1 MAIIFQLIQSPY
13 LLHFRLI
20 AIFFCVER
28 QLCLPKF
35 HILQILGGGA
45 HILSIVLILGIF
57 GTYLWQLPRLLSFWC
72 LLNLG
77 LEHLGL
83 FGKTSDQ
90 LLWRTIPRI

>member
-1 MAIIFQLIQSPY
+1 MAIIFQPIQSLY
-13 LLHFRLI
+13 LSHFRLI
-20 AIFFCVER
+20 VIFFCVER

-45 HILSIVLILGIF
+45 HILSIVLILDIF
-57 GTYLWQLPRLLSFWC
+57 GTYLWQPPRLLSFWH

-77 LEHLGL
+77 LECLGL

>member
-1 MAIIFQLIQSPY
+1 MVIIFQPIQLPY
-13 LLHFRLI
+13 LSHFRLI
-20 AIFFCVER
+20 VIFFCVER
-28 QLCLPKF
+28 QLCLPTR
-35 HILQILGGGA
+35 HIRQILGGGA

-57 GTYLWQLPRLLSFWC
+57 GTYLWQLPRPLSFWH

-90 LLWRTIPRI
+90 LLWRTVPRI

>member
-1 MAIIFQLIQSPY
+1 MAIILQLIQLPFLSLFY
-13 LLHFRLI
+13 LI
-20 AIFFCVER
+20 VIFFCVER
-28 QLCLPKF
+28 QLCLPTR
-35 HILQILGGGA
+35 HIRQILGGGA
-45 HILSIVLILGIF
+45 HILSIVLTLGIF

-90 LLWRTIPRI
+90 LLWRTVPRI

>member
-1 MAIIFQLIQSPY
+1 MAIIFQPIQSPY

-57 GTYLWQLPRLLSFWC
+57 GTYLWQLPRLLSFWH

-77 LEHLGL
+77 LERLGL

-90 LLWRTIPRI
+90 LL